1 MILERPS
8 VSPSSESGSRRDAMG
23 TSTAGLAE
31 KPELTDTPMFRVL
44 LHDDGANGLVRV
56 VRALQQVFDWPW
68 RPACMVMLSAHRNG
82 VCLCGVWPREYAEV
96 YQDGLHAHGLLATI
110 EPDAEEHRT

>member
-1 MILERPS
+1 MILERPA

-31 KPELTDTPMFRVL
+31 KPKLTYMPMYRVL
-44 LHDDGANGLVRV
+44 LHNDGGNGMVRV
-56 VRALQQVFDWPW
+56 VRALQAVFDWPW
-68 RPACMVMLSAHRNG
+68 RDACSVMLAAHRYG
-82 VCLCGVWPREYAEV
+82 MGLCGVWPREYAEV

-110 EPDAEEHRT
+110 EPDA